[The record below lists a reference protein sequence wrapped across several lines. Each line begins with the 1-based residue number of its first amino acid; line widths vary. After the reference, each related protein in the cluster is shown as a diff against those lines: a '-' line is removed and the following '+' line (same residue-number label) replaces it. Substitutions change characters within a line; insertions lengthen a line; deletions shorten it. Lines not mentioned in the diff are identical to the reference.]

1 MLARLS
7 GAVVPAVAVNALNG
21 TSAFADVVPTPN
33 SSPRKQEIKMR
44 TILAAVFSVILLT
57 ATQAVAE
64 GMKHEGVMV
73 EQPWARASAGQAKA
87 GAAFMTIVNMG
98 PHADRLIAAKSDLA
112 ARTELHTHLM
122 EGGVMKMRQVDGI
135 DVAPGTPTELQP
147 GGYHVMFMGLKK
159 PFIEGETLPLTLIFE
174 KAGPMNV
181 DFVVQGAGAKQAH
194 GAKTPHQH

>member
-1 MLARLS
+1 
-7 GAVVPAVAVNALNG
+7 
-21 TSAFADVVPTPN
+21 
-33 SSPRKQEIKMR
+33 MR
-44 TILAAVFSVILLT
+44 SILAAVFSVILFA
-57 ATQAVAE
+57 ATQAAAE

-122 EGGVMKMRQVDGI
+122 EGGVMKMRQVDEI
-135 DVAPGTPTELQP
+135 DVLPGTPTALQP
-147 GGYHVMFMGLKK
+147 GGYHIMFMGLKK

-174 KAGPMNV
+174 KAGPVDV
-181 DFVVQGAGAKQAH
+181 DFVVQGAGAKQPAHAH
-194 GAKTPHQH
+194 GAHDAKMPHQH